1 VHRPLDQ
8 NGEDGGAHV
17 AALGTTER
25 PEAVAMR
32 SVRAVVME
40 AGLVRTLPEWRGV
53 RTARVPG
60 FGGMMSAW

>member
-8 NGEDGGAHV
+8 DGEDGGAHV

-32 SVRAVVME
+32 PVVME
-40 AGLVRTLPEWRGV
+40 AGLVRTLPEWREV

-60 FGGMMSAW
+60 FVGMMSAW